1 MSIEYKVS
9 VEIPEGII
17 ELFGR
22 DDEFIMLKNDALFN
36 SSMND
41 IDTINGYMFAEFDD
55 LDDAKECNRKLNEL
69 FEQFSEKRATM
80 IATINK
86 IQESISDLVSGTS
99 YEMIQTLFNQYND
112 GEISSSLRN
121 FLVDEVIAW
130 EKLTL
135 TSTK

>member
-1 MSIEYKVS
+1 MSIEYRVS

-36 SSMND
+36 SSMDD
-41 IDTINGYMFAEFDD
+41 IDTIKGYMVAEFDY

-86 IQESISDLVSGTS
+86 LQESISELVSGTS
-99 YEMIQTLFNQYND
+99 YEIIQTLFNQYND
-112 GEISSSLRN
+112 GEISNSLRN

>member
-1 MSIEYKVS
+1 MSIEYRVS

>member
-1 MSIEYKVS
+1 MSIEYRVS

-86 IQESISDLVSGTS
+86 LQESISELVSGTS

>member
-1 MSIEYKVS
+1 MSIEYRVS

-17 ELFGR
+17 ELFGT

-69 FEQFSEKRATM
+69 FEQFSEKRETM

-86 IQESISDLVSGTS
+86 LQESISDLVSGTS